1 MTWLTQILLTLAI
14 VAQTASVDRHR
25 QERPVLLEEGD
36 FVTESDLAHE
46 LPADEDHPLTRKL
59 IAAVKGEISCEPT
72 PQKILVVHYRAEPT
86 AQFSMKDDRILIAVR
101 RDDGFEILKVLQSDT
116 VVVNGTL
123 SSEDEFEEE
132 FVTIEGT
139 HFLYIRTRVSGSG
152 GMVEHDV
159 YTISSDQKLS
169 IVPFQDMTKSTLL
182 KEGEEL
188 RNGGY
193 RFAKGTFTFQS
204 GIYKT
209 KDAECCPSRGD
220 FDAEFRLEGKFNQ
233 DAHGHAFEP
242 DFRFV
247 VAKQWRSTD
256 R

>member
-1 MTWLTQILLTLAI
+1 
-14 VAQTASVDRHR
+14 
-25 QERPVLLEEGD
+25 
-36 FVTESDLAHE
+36 
-46 LPADEDHPLTRKL
+46 
-59 IAAVKGEISCEPT
+59 VKGEISCEPT
-72 PQKILVVHYRAEPT
+72 PQKILVAHYRAEPT

-132 FVTIEGT
+132 FVTIEVT

-193 RFAKGTFTFQS
+193 RFAQGTFTFQS

-209 KDAECCPSRGD
+209 KDAECCPSRGN
-220 FDAEFRLEGKFNQ
+220 FDAEFRLEGKFNR